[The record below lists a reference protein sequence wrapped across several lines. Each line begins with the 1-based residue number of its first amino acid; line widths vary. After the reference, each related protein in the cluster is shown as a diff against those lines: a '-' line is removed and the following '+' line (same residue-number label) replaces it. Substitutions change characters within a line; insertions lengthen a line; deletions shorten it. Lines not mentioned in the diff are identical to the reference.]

1 MGENELREPP
11 DRGALE
17 RYANVVRRLEAV
29 TSERGR
35 SFDMDGLFALAEY
48 DEAREMAYALG
59 LVGGGL
65 SADGLDAI
73 DRRPLSAWALC
84 PAARYAR
91 LHALWRCERHTH
103 PPGSLVQAV
112 IASGALSKAGRPP
125 QFRVQLE

>member
-17 RYANVVRRLEAV
+17 RYADVVRRLEAV
-29 TSERGR
+29 TGVRGR
-35 SFDMDGLFALAEY
+35 SFDLDRLFALAEY

-65 SADGLDAI
+65 SADGFDA
-73 DRRPLSAWALC
+73 PLSAWALC

-112 IASGALSKAGRPP
+112 IASGALSEAGRPP
-125 QFRVQLE
+125 QFRVQLT